1 MFNRFTTALGVA
13 ALLFCSAGSSANHT
27 GDANPAAQAGISIG
41 ANKFD
46 LFSQY
51 IGTASGGDGSAA
63 YRRVT
68 RAMARKAL
76 DDARDAGIRYLRVS
90 MSGRTSS
97 VAGDGRD
104 SLDLWRT
111 DPRLFWNQV
120 DEMMDDL
127 DARGIQIVPVLM
139 WSSGKFA
146 RMTGEPL
153 GEMFRSPE
161 SKSWKLL
168 TGFVT
173 DFVTR
178 YRARNSVLFY
188 ELTNELNNYAD
199 LDLVRRCKKNKDD
212 CLEGDRFTA
221 DEMILYTTRF
231 AELIRSL
238 DPKRKISSGFSI
250 PRSAAQHLRA
260 RPEWTVSKTDWTPDS
275 REEFGKNLESIHAGV
290 DIISIHL
297 YGGKTN
303 WRFGSSDA
311 VDLLVEA
318 KRVADR
324 AGKPLFVGEFG
335 DANAVAANE
344 RSHVVRMINKI
355 LELKVAYS
363 AVWAWELYLN
373 KPYVTHENKH
383 TRPSLEPGY
392 TNYLIERIQEANG
405 VKGKRVSLP
414 KGKDSQAPRVVLTW
428 PLACATLNKPVGLHA
443 VASDD
448 SGTVRKVEFLL
459 NGNALETDEKIP
471 FQASFT
477 PAGIKPGKH
486 RLTARAYDAAGNRSE
501 FSSDVMVGKNSGN
514 AAGCVATME

>member
-1 MFNRFTTALGVA
+1 MFKNFHKVLGVA
-13 ALLFCSAGSSANHT
+13 ALLFCSLGSCATQAGAAT
-27 GDANPAAQAGISIG
+27 TAAQAEISIG
-41 ANKFD
+41 ANKVD

-51 IGTASGGDGSAA
+51 TGTASGGDGSAA

-68 RAMARKAL
+68 RAMARKSL
-76 DDARDAGIRYLRVS
+76 DDAREAGIRYLRVS
-90 MSGRTSS
+90 MSGRTSA
-97 VAGDGRD
+97 VQGDGRD

-111 DPRLFWNQV
+111 NPKLFWSQV

-139 WSSGKFA
+139 WASGKFP

-153 GEMFRSPE
+153 GEMFRNPA

-212 CLEGDRFTA
+212 CVEGDRFTA
-221 DEMILYTTRF
+221 DEMILYTRRF

-238 DPKRKISSGFSI
+238 DPKRLISSGFSI
-250 PRSAAQHLRA
+250 PRGSAQHLRA
-260 RPEWTVSKTDWTPDS
+260 SPEWTVSKTDWTPDS

-335 DANAVAANE
+335 DANAVAADE

-373 KPYVTHENKH
+373 KTYVTHENRH

-392 TNYLIERIQEANG
+392 TDYLIERIRQANG
-405 VKGKRVSLP
+405 VKGSRGSMP
-414 KGKDSQAPRVVLTW
+414 KGKDSLPPRVVLTW
-428 PLACATLNKPVGLHA
+428 PLACATLHTQVGLHA

-459 NGNALETDEKIP
+459 NGKALESDEKIP

-477 PAGIKPGKH
+477 PAGIQPGKH
-486 RLTARAYDAAGNRSE
+486 RLSARAYDAAGNKAE
-501 FSSDVMVGKNSGN
+501 FSSDVMIGKNPGN
-514 AAGCVATME
+514 AANCVATME